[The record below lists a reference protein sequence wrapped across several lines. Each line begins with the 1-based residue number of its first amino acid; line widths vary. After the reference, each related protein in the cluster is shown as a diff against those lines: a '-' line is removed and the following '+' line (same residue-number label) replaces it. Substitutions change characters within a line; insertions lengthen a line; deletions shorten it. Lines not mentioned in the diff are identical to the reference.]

1 MGRVVDYVS
10 FCISLIWRALFANRI
25 DCVMVMSDPPMLSVL
40 ALVLGWLKRWK
51 TVCWLQDVFPEVALK
66 AGVLKQGKLASAL
79 MWLTHGSL
87 RKTDRIIVVGR
98 CMEHRL
104 LELGIPRD
112 RLTLIPNWA
121 DGECLKAVAPADNW
135 FRKRHG
141 LEGRITVMY
150 SGNLGVVH
158 ETDCLFRIMRALRV
172 TPEVRVMILGDGSA
186 MASLKDAIRREQ
198 LQNVSFVGYQHQ
210 DDLRYSLSAGDIH
223 LVTLKS
229 EMEGLSVPSKVYG
242 IMAVSRPIIF
252 LGPQGSEVA
261 ALVREAGCGET
272 FSATDD
278 EKATIAI
285 LDLGRDHRRRE
296 YLGSGGRRYFES
308 YLDKPLAVQRISNV
322 LRTVVKGK

>member
-1 MGRVVDYVS
+1 MHVLIINRFFYPDQAATSRLLTDLAVGLCKEGMRISVLTGRLSYLGSNMALPAREIYQGVAVRRLWSTRFGRRSSMGRVVDYVS

-40 ALVLGWLKRWK
+40 AVVLGWLKRWK

-104 LELGIPRD
+104 SELGIPRD

-158 ETDCLFRIMRALRV
+158 ETDCLLRI
-172 TPEVRVMILGDGSA
+172 
-186 MASLKDAIRREQ
+186 
-198 LQNVSFVGYQHQ
+198 
-210 DDLRYSLSAGDIH
+210 
-223 LVTLKS
+223 
-229 EMEGLSVPSKVYG
+229 
-242 IMAVSRPIIF
+242 
-252 LGPQGSEVA
+252 
-261 ALVREAGCGET
+261 
-272 FSATDD
+272 
-278 EKATIAI
+278 
-285 LDLGRDHRRRE
+285 
-296 YLGSGGRRYFES
+296 
-308 YLDKPLAVQRISNV
+308 
-322 LRTVVKGK
+322 